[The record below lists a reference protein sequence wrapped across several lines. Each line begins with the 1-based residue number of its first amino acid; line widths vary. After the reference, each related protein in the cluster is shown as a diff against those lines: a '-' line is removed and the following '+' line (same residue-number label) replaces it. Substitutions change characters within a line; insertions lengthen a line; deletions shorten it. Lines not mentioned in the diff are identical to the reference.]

1 MILDQSNHPA
11 SKTMNGGENVE
22 DDIKNLFSG
31 LKGIVFLDTLGD
43 KENAINQMTSLDT
56 GLPVLEIREVGLDGL
71 KHLIAESIEKAK
83 KTKL

>member
-1 MILDQSNHPA
+1 
-11 SKTMNGGENVE
+11 MNGGENVE

-71 KHLIAESIEKAK
+71 KHLISESIEKAK
-83 KTKL
+83 KT